1 MSALSASNSYL
12 TCKLNKELFAI
23 PVEQVIDIIEVSVI
37 TKIPQ
42 TPIFIRGVTNLRGNI
57 LPVIETRTK
66 FTMESIEDTI
76 DTCIVVLSVIV
87 ENDEIQVGI
96 VVDQVL
102 EVANIEPTQIKPK
115 PNIGR
120 KYSNDY
126 IIGIAQIAEEFILV
140 LDVNKVFSND
150 EIINMAE
157 LSSEELIAFWKINL

>member
-1 MSALSASNSYL
+1 MSAFSASNSYL
-12 TCKLNKELFAI
+12 TCKLDKELFAI
-23 PVEQVIDIIEVSVI
+23 PVEQVIEIIEVSVI

-42 TPIFIRGVTNLRGNI
+42 TPIYIRGVTNLRGNI

-66 FTMESIEDTI
+66 FAMETIKDTI
-76 DTCIVVLSVIV
+76 DTCIVVLNVKV
-87 ENDEIQVGI
+87 DEDEIQVGI

-102 EVANIEPTQIKPK
+102 EVATIEPSQIKPK

-126 IIGIAQIAEEFILV
+126 IIGIAQLANDFILV
-140 LDVNKVFSND
+140 LDVNRVFSND

-157 LSSEELIAFWKINL
+157 LSSEELATS